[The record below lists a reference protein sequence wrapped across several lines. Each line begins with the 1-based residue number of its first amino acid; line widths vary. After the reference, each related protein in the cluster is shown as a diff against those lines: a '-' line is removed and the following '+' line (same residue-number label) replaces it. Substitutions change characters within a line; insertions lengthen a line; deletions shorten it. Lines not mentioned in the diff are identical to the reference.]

1 MTATADM
8 LVTLGQLKEAL
19 KTPPP
24 PIVPGDSAYGELVD
38 TDRSRM
44 RGG

>member
-19 KTPPP
+19 KS
-24 PIVPGDSAYGELVD
+24 VLSNGFLFH
-38 TDRSRM
+38 
-44 RGG
+44 